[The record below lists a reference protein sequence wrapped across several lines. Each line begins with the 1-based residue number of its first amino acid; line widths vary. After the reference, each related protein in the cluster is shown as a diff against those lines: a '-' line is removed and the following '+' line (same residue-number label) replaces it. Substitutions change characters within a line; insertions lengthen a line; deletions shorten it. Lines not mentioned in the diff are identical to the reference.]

1 MRLWRMKI
9 SELRCDKGAKVFEC
23 RGTQISDFVEQTMV
37 EFFFHLHD
45 VAAHP
50 AQIHHHAIQRIGLAA
65 KADLGLVGMAM
76 HAGAALRLDLAL
88 ERVGGIKKE
97 ALADGVDLVLGH
109 KNGD

>member
-1 MRLWRMKI
+1 MRLWRVKV
-9 SELRCDKGAKVFEC
+9 SELRCDKGAEVFEC
-23 RGTQISDFVEQTMV
+23 WRAQISDFVEQAV
-37 EFFFHLHD
+37 IELFFHLHD

-50 AQIHHHAIQRIGLAA
+50 TQINHHAAGRIGLAA
-65 KADLGLVGMAM
+65 KADLGLVGVAM

-97 ALADGVDLVLGH
+97 ALADGVDLVLRH